1 MNIKQSIIDDLIIK
15 MIDKRA
21 NEYLRS
27 PNLLER
33 LLEDEHISETEYDLF
48 IEWVEWLTDKDHY
61 HNVYLAEKVAKK
73 EYNLHDIID
82 LIKSIDGEDVPYRDS
97 HYDNGVSP
105 DDFV

>member
-21 NEYLRS
+21 NKYLRS

-61 HNVYLAEKVAKK
+61 HNNYLAEKVAKK

-82 LIKSIDGEDVPYRDS
+82 
-97 HYDNGVSP
+97 NGISP
-105 DDFV
+105 NEFF

>member
-33 LLEDEHISETEYDLF
+33 LFEDEHISETEYDLF

-61 HNVYLAEKVAKK
+61 HNNYLAEKVAKK

-82 LIKSIDGEDVPYRDS
+82 LIKSIDFDDLPYRDS
-97 HYDNGVSP
+97 HFDNGISR
-105 DDFV
+105 DEFV

>member
-61 HNVYLAEKVAKK
+61 HNIYLAEKVAKK

-82 LIKSIDGEDVPYRDS
+82 YIKSIDFEDVPSIDS
-97 HYDNGVSP
+97 HWINGVSP